1 MAAGMRPSKSLPAST
16 STVEAGSFLSI
27 LGPSGCGKS
36 TLLRVVAD
44 LLDPLGG
51 TISVL
56 GDTPHAVRSRRDV
69 GFVFQDSTLLPW
81 RTRARQC
88 PPAARCRARQPDA
101 QDRGPHRR
109 IAGADGACRLSASAY
124 PHQLSGGQRQ
134 RVAIARALLGEPKL
148 LLMDEPFGALDE
160 ITRDRL
166 NDELLNLWRRTGTT
180 ILFVTH
186 SIAEAAYLGERVIVL
201 AANPGR
207 LVKDLD
213 MQADQAGRQPLLARR
228 PGNRR
233 RHGGMRDALEAGV
246 MRRAAACR
254 RRWQSRC
261 PFWAPPRILLTW
273 QFLLP
278 LARRAG
284 LYRADADGDIRGV
297 FQKSW
302 PLLLGN
308 LWPTADRGAGRL
320 RHRQSRRR
328 PARGRCSST
337 AASCRPPI
345 SRSCCSST
353 PSRSWRCRRS
363 SS

>member
-1 MAAGMRPSKSLPAST
+1 MANAIET
-16 STVEAGSFLSI
+16 SRLDVGYGSRQAAVEVLSGLDLTVEAGSFLSI

-51 TISVL
+51 KMSVL

-81 RTRARQC
+81 RTVRENVRLPLGVGQGSLT
-88 PPAARCRARQPDA
+88 RKIE
-101 QDRGPHRR
+101 DRSDELLELMGL
-109 IAGADGACRLSASAY
+109 AGFGERL

-134 RVAIARALLGEPKL
+134 RVAIARALLGQPKL

-213 MQADQAGRQPLLARR
+213 MR
-228 PGNRR
+228 PIKQDGNRCSR
-233 RHGGMRDALEAGV
+233 EDPAIVAAMAELRTALE
-246 MRRAAACR
+246 RA
-254 RRWQSRC
+254 S
-261 PFWAPPRILLTW
+261 
-273 QFLLP
+273 
-278 LARRAG
+278 
-284 LYRADADGDIRGV
+284 
-297 FQKSW
+297 
-302 PLLLGN
+302 
-308 LWPTADRGAGRL
+308 
-320 RHRQSRRR
+320 
-328 PARGRCSST
+328 
-337 AASCRPPI
+337 
-345 SRSCCSST
+345 
-353 PSRSWRCRRS
+353 
-363 SS
+363 

>member
-1 MAAGMRPSKSLPAST
+1 MANAIEANRLDVGYGGRQTAVKVLSGLDL
-16 STVEAGSFLSI
+16 TVAAGSFLSI

-56 GDTPHAVRSRRDV
+56 GATPHTVRSRRDV

-81 RTRARQC
+81 RTVRDNVRLPLGVGQ
-88 PPAARCRARQPDA
+88 RSLTRKIE
-101 QDRGPHRR
+101 DRSAELLELMGL
-109 IAGADGACRLSASAY
+109 GGLSERL

-166 NDELLNLWRRTGTT
+166 NDELLALWRRTGTT

-207 LVKDLD
+207 VIKDLD
-213 MQADQAGRQPLLARR
+213 MR
-228 PGNRR
+228 PFKQDGNRCSR
-233 RHGGMRDALEAGV
+233 EDAAIVAAMAELRAALE
-246 MRRAAACR
+246 RA
-254 RRWQSRC
+254 S
-261 PFWAPPRILLTW
+261 
-273 QFLLP
+273 
-278 LARRAG
+278 
-284 LYRADADGDIRGV
+284 
-297 FQKSW
+297 
-302 PLLLGN
+302 
-308 LWPTADRGAGRL
+308 
-320 RHRQSRRR
+320 
-328 PARGRCSST
+328 
-337 AASCRPPI
+337 
-345 SRSCCSST
+345 
-353 PSRSWRCRRS
+353 
-363 SS
+363 